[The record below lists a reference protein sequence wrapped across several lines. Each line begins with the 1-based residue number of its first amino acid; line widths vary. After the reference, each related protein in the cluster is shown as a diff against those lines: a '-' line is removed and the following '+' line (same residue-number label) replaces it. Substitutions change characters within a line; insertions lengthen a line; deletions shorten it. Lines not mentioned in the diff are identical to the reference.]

1 MVLAGSLQYFP
12 ASKATP
18 LTRRATGVVRGQRVP
33 QLRSE
38 SAVSASSRPHPANP
52 NRASAAQP
60 AGAGRAREVAFV
72 RRVHRL
78 RVLGMALGALGVASV
93 LWLQG
98 SEWPWWVLLACNSV
112 VWPQASRRLAERS
125 ESPRAMEERNLMVD
139 SALGGMWIAVI
150 QFNLLPSVLLLT
162 MLCVDKIA
170 AGGPRLLWRTL
181 PWLLVTCAYTS
192 AMLHFPVALQTPMPV
207 LLACLPLLV
216 AYPLSI
222 CIVNW
227 ELASRV
233 VHQNRRLDEVGRTD
247 ELTGLA
253 NRRHGLAVAEAELLR
268 ARETGRAVAL
278 ILLDIDHFKR
288 INDLHGHHAGDDVL
302 RGVAQTLRGSR
313 GGSDTPVRYGGDEFI
328 LILPETDL
336 DGAQE
341 TAARIQAQIAA
352 LTFERVRDLRCTASV
367 GAAQVSPRAE
377 DVEAWIQ
384 RADLALYAAKANGR
398 GRLVAQGSGQ
408 GPAMAA

>member
-1 MVLAGSLQYFP
+1 M
-12 ASKATP
+12 
-18 LTRRATGVVRGQRVP
+18 
-33 QLRSE
+33 RSE
-38 SAVSASSRPHPANP
+38 PAVPASSRPHPANP

-60 AGAGRAREVAFV
+60 AGAARAREVAFV

-78 RVLGMALGALGVASV
+78 RVLGLGLGALCVASV
-93 LWLQG
+93 LWLNG
-98 SEWPWWVLLACNSV
+98 SAWQWWALLACNSL
-112 VWPQASRRLAERS
+112 VWPQVSRRVAERS
-125 ESPRAMEERNLMVD
+125 ESPRAAEERNLAVD

-162 MLCVDKIA
+162 MLAVDKIS

-181 PWLLVTCAYTS
+181 PWLLLACIVTA
-192 AMLHFPVALQTPMPV
+192 LLIGFPVALHTPMPV
-207 LLACLPLLV
+207 LLACVPLLV

-222 CIVNW
+222 CKVNW
-227 ELASRV
+227 DLASRV

-268 ARETGRAVAL
+268 ARETGRAVSL

-288 INDLHGHHAGDDVL
+288 INDLQGHHAGDDVL
-302 RGVAQTLRGSR
+302 RGVAQALRGSR
-313 GGSDTPVRYGGDEFI
+313 SGSDTPVRYGGDEFI

-341 TAARIQAQIAA
+341 TAARIQAEVAA
-352 LTFERVRDLRCTASV
+352 LTFERVPGLRCAVSV

-377 DVEAWIQ
+377 EVEAWIQ
-384 RADLALYAAKANGR
+384 RADLALYAARASGR
-398 GRLVAQGSGQ
+398 GRLVAQVPGE

>member
-1 MVLAGSLQYFP
+1 
-12 ASKATP
+12 
-18 LTRRATGVVRGQRVP
+18 VRGQRVP
-33 QLRSE
+33 QSRSE
-38 SAVSASSRPHPANP
+38 NVVPASSRPHSANP

-78 RVLGMALGALGVASV
+78 RVLGLALGALCVASV

-112 VWPQASRRLAERS
+112 VWPQVSRRLAEQS
-125 ESPRAMEERNLMVD
+125 ESPRAAEERNLMVD

-162 MLCVDKIA
+162 MLAVDKIS

-181 PWLLVTCAYTS
+181 PWLLATCAFMS
-192 AMLHFPVALQTPMPV
+192 AMLQFPVALHTPMPV
-207 LLACLPLLV
+207 LLACVPLLV

-222 CIVNW
+222 CSVSW

-233 VHQNRRLDEVGRTD
+233 VYQNRRLDEVGRTD

-268 ARETGRAVAL
+268 ARGTGHAVAL
-278 ILLDIDHFKR
+278 ILLDIDRFKR

-302 RGVAQTLRGSR
+302 RGVAQALRSSR
-313 GGSDTPVRYGGDEFI
+313 SGSDTPVRYGGDEFI

-341 TAARIQAQIAA
+341 TAARIQTQIEA
-352 LTFERVRDLRCTASV
+352 LTFERVPDLRCAVSV
-367 GAAQVSPRAE
+367 GVAQVSSRAD

-384 RADLALYAAKANGR
+384 RADLALYVAKANGR
-398 GRLVAQGSGQ
+398 GRLVSPVESQ

>member
-1 MVLAGSLQYFP
+1 M
-12 ASKATP
+12 
-18 LTRRATGVVRGQRVP
+18 
-33 QLRSE
+33 RSE
-38 SAVSASSRPHPANP
+38 FPVPVLSRPHPANP

-78 RVLGMALGALGVASV
+78 RVLGLALGALCVASV

-112 VWPQASRRLAERS
+112 VWPQVSRRLAEQS
-125 ESPRAMEERNLMVD
+125 ESPRAAEERNLMVD

-162 MLCVDKIA
+162 MLAVDKIS
-170 AGGPRLLWRTL
+170 AGGPKLLWRTL
-181 PWLLVTCAYTS
+181 PWLLVTCAFMS
-192 AMLHFPVALQTPMPV
+192 AMLQFPVALHTPMPV
-207 LLACLPLLV
+207 LLACVPLLV

-222 CIVNW
+222 CSVNW

-268 ARETGRAVAL
+268 ARETGRAVSM

-302 RGVAQTLRGSR
+302 RGVAQALRGSR
-313 GGSDTPVRYGGDEFI
+313 SGSDTPVRYGGDEFI
-328 LILPETDL
+328 LILPETGF

-341 TAARIQAQIAA
+341 TAARLQAQVSA
-352 LTFERVRDLRCTASV
+352 LTFERVPGLRCTVSV

-377 DVEAWIQ
+377 DVDAWIQ
-384 RADLALYAAKANGR
+384 RADLALYAAKAHGR
-398 GRLVAQGSGQ
+398 GLQVPQEQDR